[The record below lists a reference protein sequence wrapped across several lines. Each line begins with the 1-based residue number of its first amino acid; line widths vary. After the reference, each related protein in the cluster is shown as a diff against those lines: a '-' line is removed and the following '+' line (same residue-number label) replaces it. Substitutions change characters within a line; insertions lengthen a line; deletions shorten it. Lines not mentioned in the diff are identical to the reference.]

1 MALIKTVSL
10 CGLTCNVETNDDK
23 EKESVSFVFPELTF
37 EKGVRGSKEKEIK
50 TVSIGKRSFNAVLDL
65 FELVKDPAS
74 RAAISDGKLKELS
87 PVLYKAVIN
96 SGNDPEEFYLSA
108 GSIIAEMESE
118 EENLSAS
125 NPNNIAARAIAS
137 VFTMEDTAESCNPQD
152 LLQKFM
158 EKLDMAE
165 VKKLLSKFEEL
176 GRFDDGS
183 LRTRKQKATSKA
195 A

>member
-1 MALIKTVSL
+1 MALIKTLSI
-10 CGLTCNVETNDDK
+10 CGLSCNVETNDEK
-23 EKESVSFVFPELTF
+23 EKESVSFIFPELTY
-37 EKGVRGSKEKEIK
+37 EKGVRGQKEKEVK

-65 FELVKDPAS
+65 FELVKDPTS

-87 PVLYKAVIN
+87 PVLYKAVVN
-96 SGNDPEEFYLSA
+96 SGNDPEEFYLTVGTVITELEA
-108 GSIIAEMESE
+108 E
-118 EENLSAS
+118 EENISAS

-137 VFTMEDTAESCNPQD
+137 VFTAEDTAESCNPEE
-152 LLQKFM
+152 LLTKFM

-165 VKKLLSKFEEL
+165 VKKMLQKFEEL

-183 LRTRKQKATSKA
+183 LRTRKQKSEKKA